1 MKKLILS
8 VFLVTAFITASAQNS
23 TAEGPDYKTAIGA
36 KLWTGGG
43 ISVKTFIKD
52 NNALEFIGYF
62 DRYGTRIT
70 GLYEIHGN
78 LSSEGALKWYVGPG
92 AHVGLYKG
100 ITAVGIDGVVGIDY
114 KFTNM
119 PLNLALDWQ
128 PSFELGSGTRNGFNA
143 NWGGFAIRFTL

>member
-1 MKKLILS
+1 MKKLFLAILLS
-8 VFLVTAFITASAQNS
+8 SAFFFAQAQNE
-23 TAEGPDYKTAIGA
+23 TANSPEYKTAIGA

-43 ISVKTFIKD
+43 VSVKTFIKD

-100 ITAVGIDGVVGIDY
+100 ITAVGIDGVVGVDY

-128 PSFELGSGTRNGFNA
+128 PSFELGSGTRNGFNG

>member
-1 MKKLILS
+1 MKKLILTL
-8 VFLVTAFITASAQNS
+8 FLATTFLAASAQNS

-43 ISVKTFIKD
+43 ISVKTFI
-52 NNALEFIGYF
+52 NF

>member
-8 VFLVTAFITASAQNS
+8 VFLVTAFIAASAQNS

-52 NNALEFIGYF
+52 NNALEFVGYF

>member
-1 MKKLILS
+1 MKKLLLL
-8 VFLVTAFITASAQNS
+8 FFFVTALSAAQAQNKTTNS
-23 TAEGPDYKTAIGA
+23 TEYKTAIGV

-43 ISVKTFIKD
+43 VSLKTFISD
-52 NNALEFIGYF
+52 RNALEFIGYF

-114 KFTNM
+114 KFSNL

>member
-1 MKKLILS
+1 MKKLILTL
-8 VFLVTAFITASAQNS
+8 FLATFFLAASAQNS

-62 DRYGTRIT
+62 DRFGTRIT

>member
-1 MKKLILS
+1 MKKLILTLFS
-8 VFLVTAFITASAQNS
+8 ATIFLAASAQNS

-100 ITAVGIDGVVGIDY
+100 ITAVGIDGVVGVDY

-128 PSFELGSGTRNGFNA
+128 PSFELGSGTRNGFNG

>member
-1 MKKLILS
+1 MKRLIMAIIVL
-8 VFLVTAFITASAQNS
+8 TAFAQGATAQAKGSS
-23 TAEGPDYKTAIGA
+23 YKTALGV
-36 KLWTGGG
+36 KFYPGGG
-43 ISVKTFIKD
+43 VTLKHFVKS
-52 NNALEFIGYF
+52 NAALEGIGYF
-62 DRYGTRIT
+62 WRDGVRIT
-70 GLYEIHGN
+70 GLYEFHGN
-78 LSSEGALKWYVGPG
+78 INGAPGLKWYVGPG

-114 KFTNM
+114 KFSNL

>member
-1 MKKLILS
+1 LLLLHKTVQQKVLIIKQPLVQNSGQVAVYPLKHLLKTTMRWSLS
-8 VFLVTAFITASAQNS
+8 VTS
-23 TAEGPDYKTAIGA
+23 IGM
-36 KLWTGGG
+36 
-43 ISVKTFIKD
+43 VH
-52 NNALEFIGYF
+52 ALLACTKYM
-62 DRYGTRIT
+62 
-70 GLYEIHGN
+70 
-78 LSSEGALKWYVGPG
+78 KWYVGPG

>member
-1 MKKLILS
+1 MKKLILTL
-8 VFLVTAFITASAQNS
+8 FLATIFLAASAQNS

>member
-1 MKKLILS
+1 MKKLILTLFS
-8 VFLVTAFITASAQNS
+8 ATIFLAASAQNS

-100 ITAVGIDGVVGIDY
+100 ITAVGIDGVVGVDY

>member
-1 MKKLILS
+1 MKKLILTLFS
-8 VFLVTAFITASAQNS
+8 ATIFLAVSAQNS

-100 ITAVGIDGVVGIDY
+100 ITAVGIDGVVGVDY

-128 PSFELGSGTRNGFNA
+128 PSFELGSGTRNGFNG

>member
-1 MKKLILS
+1 MKKLILTLFS
-8 VFLVTAFITASAQNS
+8 ATIFLAASAQNS

-128 PSFELGSGTRNGFNA
+128 PSFELGSGTRNGFNG

>member
-1 MKKLILS
+1 MKKIVLLLFV
-8 VFLVTAFITASAQNS
+8 VFSFNSLMAQNRTTNS
-23 TAEGPDYKTAIGA
+23 PEYKTAIGV
-36 KLWTGGG
+36 KLWAGGG
-43 ISVKTFIKD
+43 VSLKTFISD
-52 NNALEFIGYF
+52 RNALEFIGFF

-78 LSSEGALKWYVGPG
+78 LSSEGSLKWYVGPG
-92 AHVGLYKG
+92 AHVGLYRG

-114 KFTNM
+114 KFNNL

-128 PSFELGSGTRNGFNA
+128 PSFELGSGTRNGFNG

>member
-1 MKKLILS
+1 MKKLILTL
-8 VFLVTAFITASAQNS
+8 FLATIFLAASAQNS

-100 ITAVGIDGVVGIDY
+100 ITAVGIDGVVGVDY

>member
-8 VFLVTAFITASAQNS
+8 VFLATAFIAASAQNS

>member
-8 VFLVTAFITASAQNS
+8 VFFATAFIATSAQNS

-100 ITAVGIDGVVGIDY
+100 ITAVGIDGVVGVDY

-128 PSFELGSGTRNGFNA
+128 PSFELGSGTRNGFNG

>member
-8 VFLVTAFITASAQNS
+8 VFLATTFLAASAQNQ
-23 TAEGPDYKTAIGA
+23 TANSPEYKTAIGA

-62 DRYGTRIT
+62 DRFGTRIT

-100 ITAVGIDGVVGIDY
+100 ITAVGIDGVVGVDY

>member
-1 MKKLILS
+1 MKKLILTL
-8 VFLVTAFITASAQNS
+8 FLAITFLAVAAQNE
-23 TAEGPDYKTAIGA
+23 TANSPEYKTAIGI
-36 KLWTGGG
+36 KLWSGGG
-43 ISVKTFIKD
+43 VSVKTFIKD

-78 LSSEGALKWYVGPG
+78 LSSDGALKWYVGPG

-100 ITAVGIDGVVGIDY
+100 VTAVGIDGVVGVDY

-128 PSFELGSGTRNGFNA
+128 PSFELGSGTRNGFNG